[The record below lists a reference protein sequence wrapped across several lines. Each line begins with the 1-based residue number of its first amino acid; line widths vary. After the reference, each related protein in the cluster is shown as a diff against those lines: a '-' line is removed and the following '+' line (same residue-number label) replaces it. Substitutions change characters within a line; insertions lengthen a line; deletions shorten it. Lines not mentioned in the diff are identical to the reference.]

1 MKMKNLLILMLAMI
15 SFASHAQQDKNERDH
30 NKKEM
35 RQNSNK
41 LSPEQM
47 AELSSK
53 KMTLYLDLNEV
64 QQKKLYT
71 VALGHTKLRHARF
84 QNKKD
89 KTELNDEEHFKLK
102 MARLDNQIAFR
113 KEMKSIL
120 TDKQYRIWQESGH
133 FRKNKN
139 QREQKRRNACSEKR

>member
-1 MKMKNLLILMLAMI
+1 
-15 SFASHAQQDKNERDH
+15 
-30 NKKEM
+30 
-35 RQNSNK
+35 
-41 LSPEQM
+41 
-47 AELSSK
+47 
-53 KMTLYLDLNEV
+53 
-64 QQKKLYT
+64 